1 MATRAG
7 ARAVLEA
14 QPPAHRMADPRLSR
28 CQPLASEVGVGV
40 ASHFPSGFD
49 PDAAEL
55 APAGEPAYVSH
66 LALKRALMAG
76 ATAFISVNLWTG
88 APLIALWV
96 GSQFVGKTVLSMTA
110 VIIVVVVLAALVF
123 SMAIALTWLN
133 ATYDRLTGRPPR
145 ESRVAWL
152 RGMGVD
158 EQVEPIEV
166 GMSSNAL
173 ERIVMVSVYVAVIS
187 LLVWFFVFAHSPLPH

>member
-1 MATRAG
+1 M
-7 ARAVLEA
+7 
-14 QPPAHRMADPRLSR
+14 
-28 CQPLASEVGVGV
+28 

-49 PDAAEL
+49 PDAADL
-55 APAGEPAYVSH
+55 VPAREHVSH
-66 LALKRALMAG
+66 LALKRVLMAG

-110 VIIVVVVLAALVF
+110 VVIVVVVLAALVF
-123 SMAIALTWLN
+123 SMAIALSWLN

-158 EQVEPIEV
+158 EQVEPLEV